1 MSMLRRKIDSFYLVE
16 RIGAGGMSE
25 VFLGIN
31 PRTREK
37 RAYKVLG
44 KCASMTPSAYAR
56 FLREVDIIRG
66 LSHPGIIKILDNG
79 VLEDCYYYSME
90 YMPGGNLNRLLD
102 HGKASISRAIELF
115 MPICDAMAYAH
126 DKGVIHRDLKP

>member
-1 MSMLRRKIDSFYLVE
+1 MSMLRKKIGSFYLVE
-16 RIGAGGMSE
+16 RIGTGGMSE

-56 FLREVDIIRG
+56 FLREVDTAVCYVNASTQFTDGTQFGMGAEIIDATQKSHARG
-66 LSHPGIIKILDNG
+66 PVGLREICTYKWIVFGNG
-79 VLEDCYYYSME
+79 QTR
-90 YMPGGNLNRLLD
+90 P
-102 HGKASISRAIELF
+102 A
-115 MPICDAMAYAH
+115 
-126 DKGVIHRDLKP
+126 